1 MIWNAY
7 FRQKA
12 MGPGMDA
19 LKAVSFGLGT
29 GSGSLGADQ
38 KQAGGEGNGDGPGN
52 KKAPKPKPM
61 SRRLSTSIATCS
73 SKMTEILSWKSKL
86 DENKTGMNLN
96 TIKFDLENVVSTYG
110 SIDGQL

>member
-1 MIWNAY
+1 
-7 FRQKA
+7 

-19 LKAVSFGLGT
+19 LKAVSFGLGPGT
-29 GSGSLGADQ
+29 GSGPLGADQ
-38 KQAGGEGNGDGPGN
+38 NPAGGEGNGDGSGN

-73 SKMTEILSWKSKL
+73 SKVTEILSWISKL

-96 TIKFDLENVVSTYG
+96 TIKLENV
-110 SIDGQL
+110 